1 MDKQLVVES
10 VDDLSVER
18 IKSLNNLLN
27 YQNLS

>member
-10 VDDLSVER
+10 VDVLSVER